1 MLNTALRQLRHATRV
16 LAARPFRVADIEAIV
31 ADLRASLDEFGG
43 PGEDLDTLPGSQSA
57 DPEIQAV
64 MARRRVRQAVRHAAA
79 HVPYYRRWF
88 AANGPDPAQLSIET
102 LSQIPPT
109 AKDALRAAPSA
120 FVSDIAEPV
129 LMIRTTGTTGTPAGV
144 WFSKHELDL
153 QAALTAISLMVNGR
167 LRAHHV
173 VASAITSRS
182 TLPLVTSASALGMIG
197 AGYVHLGTIE
207 PRIVLDRLAA
217 PLHLPGKKPQI
228 THLTVVPS
236 YLGMLTWLA
245 EHEGWSA
252 ADFGLEQ
259 VFAGGEVLT
268 DALRARAAEALGA
281 EILDGY
287 GATEITPVAGSVCS
301 AGHLHIPAEHAHV
314 EIADPVTFAPAL
326 PGAVGVLVV
335 TPYLAYRDTTVLLRY
350 NTGDLVRRLPGA
362 DPPECEL
369 RGTPAMSRVL
379 GRIATDGTRLTA
391 RDVLEVLQAERELPM
406 PTRYAISQSQAGPLL
421 HVFAPGCPAPVL
433 ARLEERAADRGLP
446 VRGIV
451 LADDL
456 LDLPVPSPARSDLRE
471 LTFEAGGMPSDAA
484 QVAGGVVR

>member
-1 MLNTALRQLRHATRV
+1 VLTTALRQLRHATRV
-16 LAARPFRVADIEAIV
+16 LAARPFDVGDIESIV
-31 ADLRASLDEFGG
+31 ADLRSTLEEFGA
-43 PGEDLDTLPGSQSA
+43 PGEDLDMLPGSQPA
-57 DPEIQAV
+57 DPEIQAT
-64 MARRRVRQAVRHAAA
+64 MARRRVRQVVRHAAA
-79 HVPYYRRWF
+79 HVPYYRQWF
-88 AANGPDPAQLSIET
+88 AASGVDPARLSIDD
-102 LSQIPPT
+102 LGQLPPT

-120 FVSDIAEPV
+120 FISDVAEPV
-129 LMIRTTGTTGTPAGV
+129 LMIRTTGTTGTPASV
-144 WFSKHELDL
+144 WFSRHELEL

-167 LRAHHV
+167 LRSHHV

-182 TLPLVTSASALGMIG
+182 TLPVVNSTSALGLIG
-197 AGYVHLGTIE
+197 AGYIQLGTIE

-217 PLHLPGKKPQI
+217 PLHVPGKKPQI

-268 DALRARAAEALGA
+268 EALRSRAAEALGA

-287 GATEITPVAGSVCS
+287 GSTEITPVAGSLCTE
-301 AGHLHIPAEHAHV
+301 GHLHIPAEHAHV
-314 EIADPVTFAPAL
+314 EIADPVTFAPAQ

-362 DPPECEL
+362 EPPQCEL
-369 RGTPAMSRVL
+369 RAIPAMSPVL
-379 GRIATDGTRLTA
+379 GRVATDGTGLTA

-406 PTRYAISQSQAGPLL
+406 PTRYALSQGPGGPLL
-421 HVFAPGCPAPVL
+421 HVVAPGG
-433 ARLEERAADRGLP
+433 ARDRAR
-446 VRGIV
+446 R
-451 LADDL
+451 
-456 LDLPVPSPARSDLRE
+456 
-471 LTFEAGGMPSDAA
+471 
-484 QVAGGVVR
+484 